1 MGRMDN
7 LRWDVRCSICEKMSL
22 LHSQQHNQSVWLGL
36 GANYK
41 ICGSKSQVIQY
52 QRGKIIEYLEQGA
65 CKVLRFTENFKHL
78 FKSFL
83 FLSCTLTLCPS
94 AVISGD
100 ENSNKPILFPSSYQ
114 LGASNAIK
122 IVSFYRGK
130 GMVALGKFNKS
141 PPVLFAERF
150 ELVVTSVMW
159 HHAACV
165 EDTKENSCYSSPR
178 EATVSAKDIF
188 SVSIFFL
195 FVSSREA
202 LSSSNICRNS

>member
-1 MGRMDN
+1 M
-7 LRWDVRCSICEKMSL
+7 LRL
-22 LHSQQHNQSVWLGL
+22 
-36 GANYK
+36 
-41 ICGSKSQVIQY
+41 
-52 QRGKIIEYLEQGA
+52 
-65 CKVLRFTENFKHL
+65 TENFKHL

-100 ENSNKPILFPSSYQ
+100 ENSNKPILFSSSYQ

-188 SVSIFFL
+188 SVSNFFSLCLQEKL
-195 FVSSREA
+195 FHLQTFAETLEYHYQLFKYENKSKIQSWQSDSKPSVHIGLYSH
-202 LSSSNICRNS
+202 L